1 MGKNDIVTGFVLLVI
16 GVAIFIGSMS
26 YHWGSMQEPGPGFL
40 PRLASA
46 ILILLSL
53 LIIIGS
59 LMKRG
64 KVSAHNF
71 FPTRDAPKRV
81 AIAVGAFFAFRLS
94 FPILGLVPTN
104 FVFFLLITRFLGHHS
119 WRTSFLFSLLT
130 TTSAYLLFQVWLNIQ
145 MPKSFFGL

>member
-1 MGKNDIVTGFVLLVI
+1 MGKTDVVTGLVLLVT

-26 YHWGSMQEPGPGFL
+26 YPWGNLQEPGPGFL

-46 ILILLSL
+46 ILIVLSTF
-53 LIIIGS
+53 IIIGP
-59 LMKRG
+59 LMKKE
-64 KVSAHNF
+64 KVSAHSF

-81 AIAVGAFFAFRLS
+81 AIAVGAFFAFRLL

-119 WRTSFLFSLLT
+119 WRASFIFSLLT
-130 TTSAYLLFQVWLNIQ
+130 TTSAYLLFQVWLDIQ
-145 MPKSFFGL
+145 MPKLFFGL